1 MVYNFF
7 DKRSTGSGIT
17 NDIKQNQQLSN
28 ELHKSIIRKFRKIKV
43 YSSFKVNIW
52 GADLA
57 DAINKQI
64 QQRN

>member
-17 NDIKQNQQLSN
+17 NDIKQNQQLLN